1 MNVLLSGGSSGI
13 GNAVLK
19 YFKEKGI
26 NVYSLDIK
34 DLDEDNVISYKVDL
48 TDVNEL
54 IRIKEEFKKENIRFD
69 AIVNVAGKFIID
81 SFIEV
86 SDEEL
91 KRLIDVNLMACI
103 NLNKIFFELLNEK
116 GRIIITSSEV
126 STLDPLPFNGIYS
139 VSKCA
144 LDAYSQALRQEL
156 NLLNY
161 KVITIRP
168 GAFNTNLS
176 RSSLVQTRELMDKTK
191 LYSKQSHKFYNLVK
205 KFMGK
210 PSDPKKIC
218 NIYYK
223 ALTKKRPKLVYKKH
237 INKLL
242 VLLSV
247 LPKRMQLFIIKRLL
261 K

>member
-69 AIVNVAGKFIID
+69 AIVNVAGMFIID

-144 LDAYSQALRQEL
+144 LDACSQALRQEL